1 MLKNI
6 LTTTAVAG
14 LATAAVLGGTAT
26 ATASQAG
33 TRASAQAQED
43 VRAGCAI
50 KRHGYTGYKTCSSD
64 VLDITWAAGHTETFV
79 IGTNYQVYRISAS
92 SGGWKSMGGKAT
104 NVRDAFYS
112 GNRPTVQVINSNA
125 SHKLWC
131 SSYSSGW
138 SGWYAC

>member
-1 MLKNI
+1 MFKKF

-26 ATASQAG
+26 AAPG
-33 TRASAQAQED
+33 SARGSVQAQED

-50 KRHGYTGYKTCSSD
+50 TRYGYTGYKTCSSD
-64 VLDITWAAGHTETFV
+64 VHDTTWADGHTETFV

-92 SGGWKSMGGKAT
+92 SGGWKSMGGTAT
-104 NVRDAFYS
+104 NVWDTFYS
-112 GNRPTVQVINSNA
+112 GGRPTVQVINSNA
-125 SHKLWC
+125 THKLWC
-131 SSYSSGW
+131 NSYSSGW